1 MASSKNGTEQS
12 TALPQSLL
20 EAFSEWRLSPF
31 PSSKEISDSWQ
42 NERFIARA
50 RALFFARLLF
60 LGMVFLMFL
69 VPAWNQYFRL
79 SSPVALGIYMGM
91 WLYAVAN
98 YIVLHRPVAGRV
110 ATYFSLCLDLVFM
123 VLLILQSGKGSLEN
137 PLLATQLLFTMFFV
151 LLFPKPISILPPL
164 LVLPITLRLD
174 QLLQQGI
181 NAIDVLTLFWY
192 LALNFVILY
201 VLVYLNGRET
211 LAHKAIVELQDNIQ
225 KNALAEERNRL
236 AREIHDGLGATLSSL
251 IFQSEYLLQLTKEE
265 KLLHEIGELK
275 ATAEDSIEELRRSV
289 KMMRGDFDLTQSLS
303 DYAQAFAE
311 RSRLRLQ
318 FKKNGM
324 EKPLS
329 SSAQLA
335 LFRVLQESL
344 TNVAK
349 HAQAQ
354 AVVVELL
361 FLDNTVSLLV
371 SDDGKGFE
379 VSRPTP
385 GHYGLIHLK
394 ERALHLGGSI
404 DIRSS
409 PQQGTRISFMFP
421 ISS

>member
-1 MASSKNGTEQS
+1 MVSFKNCTPHHS
-12 TALPQSLL
+12 ALPKHLL
-20 EAFSEWRLSPF
+20 DAFQAWGLNPF
-31 PSSKEISDSWQ
+31 PSSQEISDSWL

-60 LGMVFLMFL
+60 LGMVFFMFI
-69 VPAWNQYFRL
+69 VPAWNQYFKL
-79 SSPVALGIYMGM
+79 SSPMALVVYVGM
-91 WLYAVAN
+91 WLYSLAN
-98 YIVLHRPVAGRV
+98 YTVLHRPVAGRV
-110 ATYFSLCLDLVFM
+110 ATYLSLCMDLVFM
-123 VLLILQSGKGSLEN
+123 VMLMLQAGKGGLEN
-137 PLLATQLLFTMFFV
+137 PLLATQLLFTMLFV

-181 NAIDVLTLFWY
+181 SAIDVLTLFWY

-211 LAHKAIVELQDNIQ
+211 LAHRAIVELQDNIQ
-225 KNALAEERNRL
+225 KHALAEERNRL

-251 IFQSEYLLQLTKEE
+251 IFQSEYLSQLTKEE
-265 KLLHEIGELK
+265 KLLREISELK
-275 ATAEDSIEELRRSV
+275 STAEDSIEELRRSV

-311 RSRLRLQ
+311 RSRLSIQ
-318 FKKNGM
+318 FKKYGF
-324 EKPLS
+324 EKLLS

-354 AVVVELL
+354 TVVVELH
-361 FLDNTVSLLV
+361 FLDDTVSLSV
-371 SDDGKGFE
+371 SDNGKGFE
-379 VSRPTP
+379 PSRPTP

-394 ERALHLGGSI
+394 ERALNLGGTL
-404 DIRSS
+404 DIHSVAG
-409 PQQGTRISFMFP
+409 QGTRISFTFP
-421 ISS
+421 LPP

>member
-1 MASSKNGTEQS
+1 MAPSKSDNEKI
-12 TALPQSLL
+12 TAPPHSPLGL
-20 EAFSEWRLSPF
+20 FHHWKFSPF
-31 PSSKEISDSWQ
+31 PSSQEISDSWL
-42 NERFIARA
+42 NERFIAKA

-60 LGMVFLMFL
+60 LGMVFLMFV

-79 SSPVALGIYMGM
+79 SSPVAVGIYVGM
-91 WLYAVAN
+91 WLYGLAN
-98 YIVLHRPVAGRV
+98 YTVLHRPVAGRV
-110 ATYFSLCLDLVFM
+110 ATYVSLCLDLVFM

-164 LVLPITLRLD
+164 LVLPVTLRMD
-174 QLLQQGI
+174 QLLRQGI
-181 NAIDVLTLFWY
+181 SAIDVLTLFWF

-201 VLVYLNGRET
+201 VLVYLNGREMA
-211 LAHKAIVELQDNIQ
+211 AHKAIVELQGNIQ
-225 KNALAEERNRL
+225 KHALAEERNRL

-275 ATAEDSIEELRRSV
+275 STAEDSIEELRRSV

-311 RSRLRLQ
+311 RSRLSIQ
-318 FKKNGM
+318 FKKTGL

-349 HAQAQ
+349 HAEAQ

-361 FLDNTVSLLV
+361 FIHNSVSLVV

-379 VSRPTP
+379 PFKPVP

-394 ERALHLGGSI
+394 ERALHLGGTI
-404 DIRSS
+404 DIHSVLG
-409 PQQGTRISFMFP
+409 QGTRIAFTFP
-421 ISS
+421 VSS